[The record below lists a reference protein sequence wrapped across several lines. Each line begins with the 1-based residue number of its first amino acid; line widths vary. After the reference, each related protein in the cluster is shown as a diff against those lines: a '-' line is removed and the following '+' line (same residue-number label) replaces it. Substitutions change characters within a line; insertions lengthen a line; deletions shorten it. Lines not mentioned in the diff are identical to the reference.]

1 MPRTRVKDQTAA
13 LLVVDMQK
21 DFCPGGALAV
31 PGADR
36 IVPSLNRYLADARAR
51 DMPVYA
57 SRDWHPPVTS
67 HFKEFGGEWP
77 PHCVQDSEGAR
88 FHADLRL
95 PSDAIVIAKGDDPS
109 AAGYSAFEG
118 HTADGAT
125 LLSDLQH
132 RHVTRLY
139 VSGVA
144 TDYCV
149 RATALDA
156 LRNGFDVRILS
167 DAIAGIDLDPGDVD
181 RALGELTQA
190 GARMVD
196 GLDR

>member
-1 MPRTRVKDQTAA
+1 VKDQTAA

>member
-77 PHCVQDSEGAR
+77 PHCVQGSEGAR

>member
-1 MPRTRVKDQTAA
+1 VKDQTAA

-77 PHCVQDSEGAR
+77 PHCVQGSEGAR